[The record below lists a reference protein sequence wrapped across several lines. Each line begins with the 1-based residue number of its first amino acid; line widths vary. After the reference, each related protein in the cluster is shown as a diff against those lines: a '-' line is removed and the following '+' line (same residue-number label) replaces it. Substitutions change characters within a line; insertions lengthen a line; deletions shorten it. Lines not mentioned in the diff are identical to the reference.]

1 MIWYG
6 IDHVDDRHTMYHP
19 TLFSNL
25 VFLFLIFIKLSVD
38 NIDHIDGLLTP
49 DLSADNIPV

>member
-6 IDHVDDRHTMYHP
+6 IDLVDGRWTHDSSSDT
-19 TLFSNL
+19 FCIF
-25 VFLFLIFIKLSVD
+25 VFDIYQIERVV